1 MTTETE
7 NILLN
12 PLPVRT
18 WNSLKMNEA
27 SYQGEI
33 PTAFCTPEIKKLP
46 DSLKL
51 IQNETLDNVKSAA
64 GDKLGELLQGD
75 SLLIESDSEATPAI
89 LSYDFTGGK
98 SARLFLHAKENAV
111 LPVSVIMTGEG
122 TAVLEIKISAEAGST
137 VDLTVIQTVGSDCD
151 VITDIGCTCDKNANF
166 NLTKLELG
174 GAHEYVAVSAD
185 LSGEH
190 SSFTAS
196 AGYRVKTNQ
205 SLDMNYVVRHTG
217 RKTESNIFASG
228 ILEND
233 STKTFR
239 GTIDL
244 IKGCA
249 GAKGTENEDI
259 LLLGDN
265 QVNQTIP
272 LILCDEEDVEGNHGA
287 SIGRLD
293 DNIIFY
299 LGSRGISAE
308 AAEDIIAHAK
318 LDAIISH
325 IPDEEVRTLAHSLI
339 TPEADGGEDA

>member
-1 MTTETE
+1 MTTE
-7 NILLN
+7 NIILN
-12 PLPVRT
+12 PLPVKT
-18 WNSLKMNEA
+18 WNSLKLNEA
-27 SYQGEI
+27 KYSGDI
-33 PTAFCTPEIKKLP
+33 PTATCIPEVKKIPEELE
-46 DSLKL
+46 LTH
-51 IQNETLDNVKSAA
+51 NEVIDNISSAA
-64 GDKLGELLQGD
+64 GELSTFLAGE
-75 SLLIESDSEATPAI
+75 SVLIESGSDASPAV
-89 LSYDFTGGK
+89 LDYDFTGGK
-98 SARLFLHAKENAV
+98 TARLFLHAKDNAT
-111 LPVSVIMTGEG
+111 LPVSVIMTGKG
-122 TAVLEIKISAEAGST
+122 TAVLEIKILAEAGST
-137 VDLTVIQTVGSDCD
+137 VDLSVVQSVGSGSD
-151 VITDIGCTCDKNANF
+151 VITDIGCTCEANATF

-174 GAHEYVAVSAD
+174 GKSEYVAVSVD

-190 SSFTAS
+190 SSFSAN

-205 SLDMNYVVRHTG
+205 SHDMNYVVRHTG
-217 RKTESNIFASG
+217 KKTESNIFASG

-233 STKTFR
+233 STKLFR

-272 LILCDEEDVEGNHGA
+272 LILCNEEDVEGNHGA

-299 LGSRGISAE
+299 LGSRGISPG

-325 IPDEEVRTLAHSLI
+325 IPDDEVKALAHSLI
-339 TPEADGGEDA
+339 SPEADGGEDA

>member
-1 MTTETE
+1 MTTE
-7 NILLN
+7 NIILN

-27 SYQGEI
+27 NYQGEI
-33 PTAFCTPEIKKLP
+33 PADSCTPEITKLP
-46 DSLKL
+46 KALKL
-51 IQNETLDNVKSAA
+51 IHNETLDNVKSAA
-64 GDKLGELLQGD
+64 GELSILLTSD
-75 SLLIESDSEATPAI
+75 SILIESVSEASPAVI
-89 LSYDFTGGK
+89 NYDFTGGK
-98 SARLFLHAKENAV
+98 QARLFLHAKESAT
-111 LPVSVIMTGEG
+111 LPVSVVMTGEG
-122 TAVLEIKISAEAGST
+122 TAVLEIKIQADKGST
-137 VDLTVIQTVGSDCD
+137 VDLSVIQSVGTDSD
-151 VITDIGCTCDKNANF
+151 VITDIGCTCEENASF

-174 GAHEYVAVSAD
+174 GMNEYVAVSVD
-185 LSGEH
+185 LAGEH
-190 SSFTAS
+190 SAFS
-196 AGYRVKTNQ
+196 ANSGYRVKTNQ

-217 RKTESNIFASG
+217 MKTESNIFASG

-233 STKTFR
+233 STKIFR

-244 IKGCA
+244 VKGCA

-299 LGSRGISAE
+299 LGSRGISSE

-325 IPDEEVRTLAHSLI
+325 IPDEDTKTLAHSLI
-339 TPEADGGEDA
+339 SPEADGGEDA

>member
-1 MTTETE
+1 MTTES
-7 NILLN
+7 IILN

-27 SYQGEI
+27 NYQGEI
-33 PTAFCTPEIKKLP
+33 PADSCTPEIAKLP
-46 DSLKL
+46 EELR
-51 IQNETLDNVKSAA
+51 IIHNETLDNVKSAA
-64 GDKLGELLQGD
+64 GELGTLLTGD
-75 SLLIESDSEATPAI
+75 SVLIESGSEASLAVI
-89 LSYDFTGGK
+89 SYDFTGGK
-98 SARLFLHAKENAV
+98 QARLFIHAKENAV
-111 LPVSVIMTGEG
+111 LPVSVVMTGEG
-122 TAVLEIKISAEAGST
+122 TAVLEIKIQADSGST
-137 VDLTVIQTVGSDCD
+137 VDLSVIQSVGTDSN
-151 VITDIGCTCDKNANF
+151 VITDIGCTCEENASF

-174 GAHEYVAVSAD
+174 GNNEYVAVSVD

-190 SSFTAS
+190 SAFS
-196 AGYRVKTNQ
+196 ANSGYRVKTNQ
-205 SLDMNYVVRHTG
+205 SLDMNYVVRHAG

-233 STKTFR
+233 STKIFR

-259 LLLGDN
+259 LLLGDS

-299 LGSRGISAE
+299 LGSCGISSE

-325 IPDEEVRTLAHSLI
+325 ISDEDIKTLAHSLI
-339 TPEADGGEDA
+339 SPEADGGENA

>member
-1 MTTETE
+1 MTNE
-7 NILLN
+7 NIILN
-12 PLPVRT
+12 PLPVPT
-18 WNSLKMNEA
+18 WNSLKINEA
-27 SYQGEI
+27 SYPGAV
-33 PTAFCTPEIKKLP
+33 PADSCTPEIKKLP

-51 IQNETLDNVKSAA
+51 SNNEALSGIKSAA
-64 GDKLGELLQGD
+64 GDGLSVHLNGD
-75 SLLIESDSEATPAI
+75 SILIESESEASPAI
-89 LSYDFTGGK
+89 LNYDFTGGK
-98 SARLFLHAKENAV
+98 QARLFLHARENAV
-111 LPVSVIMTGEG
+111 LPISVVMTGEG
-122 TAVLEIKISAEAGST
+122 TAVLEIKIQADSGSA
-137 VDLTVIQTVGSDCD
+137 VDLSVIQAVGSGCD
-151 VITDIGCTCDKNANF
+151 VITDIGCTCENNATF

-174 GAHEYVAVSAD
+174 GKSDYVAVSVD
-185 LSGEH
+185 LAGEH
-190 SSFTAS
+190 STFS
-196 AGYRVKTNQ
+196 ANSGYRVKTNQ

-233 STKTFR
+233 STKLFR

-299 LGSRGISAE
+299 LGSRGISPE

-325 IPDEEVRTLAHSLI
+325 IPDEEIKTLAHSLI
-339 TPEADGGEDA
+339 STVEADGGEDA

>member
-1 MTTETE
+1 MTNE
-7 NILLN
+7 NIILN
-12 PLPVRT
+12 PLPVPT

-27 SYQGEI
+27 SYSGEI
-33 PTAFCTPEIKKLP
+33 PAVSCTPEIKKLP
-46 DSLKL
+46 DALKL
-51 IQNETLDNVKSAA
+51 VQNATLDGIKSSA
-64 GDKLGELLQGD
+64 GELCAFLTGD
-75 SLLIESDSEATPAI
+75 SVLIESDADASPAV
-89 LSYDFTGGK
+89 LNYDFSGGK
-98 SARLFLHAKENAV
+98 TARLFLHAKENAT
-111 LPVSVIMTGEG
+111 LPISVVMTGEG
-122 TAVLEIKISAEAGST
+122 TAVLEIKIQADSGST
-137 VDLTVIQTVGSDCD
+137 VDLSIIQAVGDSCD
-151 VITDIGCTCDKNANF
+151 VITDIGCTCEKNATF
-166 NLTKLELG
+166 NLTKLERG
-174 GAHEYVAVSAD
+174 GKSEYVAVSVD
-185 LSGEH
+185 LFGEH
-190 SSFTAS
+190 STFS
-196 AGYRVKTNQ
+196 ANSGYRVKTNQ

-233 STKTFR
+233 SAKLFR

-299 LGSRGISAE
+299 LGSRGISPE

-325 IPDEEVRTLAHSLI
+325 IPDEEIKTLAHSLI
-339 TPEADGGEDA
+339 SNSEADGGEDA

>member
-1 MTTETE
+1 MTTE
-7 NILLN
+7 NIILN

-18 WNSLKMNEA
+18 WNSLKMNEVK
-27 SYQGEI
+27 YTGDV
-33 PTAFCTPEIKKLP
+33 PTDSCTPEITKLP
-46 DSLKL
+46 EALKL
-51 IQNETLDNVKSAA
+51 IQNETLDNVKSVA
-64 GDKLGELLQGD
+64 GDKLGDLLQGE
-75 SLLIESDSEATPAI
+75 SLLIESGSEASPAVI
-89 LSYDFTGGK
+89 NYDFTGGK
-98 SARLFLHAKENAV
+98 QERLFLHAKENAV
-111 LPVSVIMTGEG
+111 LPVSVMMTGEG
-122 TAVLEIKISAEAGST
+122 TAVLEIKIQADSGST
-137 VDLTVIQTVGSDCD
+137 VDLSVIESVGTDSD
-151 VITDIGCTCDKNANF
+151 VITDIGCTCDANASF

-174 GAHEYVAVSAD
+174 GRNEYVAVSVD
-185 LSGEH
+185 LAGEH
-190 SSFTAS
+190 SAFS
-196 AGYRVKTNQ
+196 ANSGYRVKTNQ

-233 STKTFR
+233 STKIFR

-299 LGSRGISAE
+299 LGSRGISSE

-325 IPDEEVRTLAHSLI
+325 IPDEDIKTLAHSLI
-339 TPEADGGEDA
+339 SPEADGGEDA

>member
-1 MTTETE
+1 MTTE
-7 NILLN
+7 NIILN

-27 SYQGEI
+27 KYSGDI
-33 PTAFCTPEIKKLP
+33 PTAICIPEIRKLP
-46 DSLKL
+46 DELEL
-51 IQNETLDNVKSAA
+51 IHNETLDNISSAA
-64 GDKLGELLQGD
+64 GELNTFLTGE
-75 SLLIESDSEATPAI
+75 SVLIESASDASPAV
-89 LSYDFTGGK
+89 LNYDFTGGK
-98 SARLFLHAKENAV
+98 TARLFLHAKENAT
-111 LPVSVIMTGEG
+111 LPVSVVMTGEG
-122 TAVLEIKISAEAGST
+122 TAVLEIKLLAEAGST
-137 VDLTVIQTVGSDCD
+137 VDLSVIQSVGSGSD
-151 VITDIGCTCDKNANF
+151 VITDIGCTCEANSTF
-166 NLTKLELG
+166 NLAKLELG
-174 GAHEYVAVSAD
+174 GKNEYVAVSVD

-190 SSFTAS
+190 STFSAN

-205 SLDMNYVVRHTG
+205 SLDMSYVVRHTG
-217 RKTESNIFASG
+217 TKTESNIFASG

-233 STKTFR
+233 STKLFR

-272 LILCDEEDVEGNHGA
+272 LILCNEEDVEGNHGA

-299 LGSRGISAE
+299 LGSRGISPE

-325 IPDEEVRTLAHSLI
+325 IPDDDVRTLTHSLI
-339 TPEADGGEDA
+339 SPEADGGEDA

>member
-1 MTTETE
+1 MTNE
-7 NILLN
+7 NIILN

-27 SYQGEI
+27 TYSGTI
-33 PTAFCTPEIKKLP
+33 PDDSCTPELTKLP
-46 DSLKL
+46 DELKL
-51 IQNETLDNVKSAA
+51 TKNGTLDNIKSAA
-64 GDKLGELLQGD
+64 GEELSSHLAGD
-75 SLLIESDSEATPAI
+75 SILIESDSDASSAV
-89 LSYDFTGGK
+89 LNYDFTGGK
-98 SARLFLHAKENAV
+98 QARLFLHAKKNST
-111 LPVSVIMTGEG
+111 LPVSVIMTGDG
-122 TAVLEIKISAEAGST
+122 TAVLEIKILAEPGST
-137 VDLTVIQTVGSDCD
+137 VDLSVIQAVGDSCD
-151 VITDIGCTCDKNANF
+151 VITDIGGTCEENASF

-174 GAHEYVAVSAD
+174 GKSEYVAVSVD
-185 LSGEH
+185 LEGDH
-190 SSFTAS
+190 SSFSAN
-196 AGYRVKTNQ
+196 AGYRVRTNQ

-228 ILEND
+228 ILEGD
-233 STKTFR
+233 STKLFR

-272 LILCDEEDVEGNHGA
+272 LILCNEEDVEGNHGA

-293 DNIIFY
+293 ENIIFY
-299 LGSRGISAE
+299 LGSRGISPE

-325 IPDEEVRTLAHSLI
+325 IPDDDIKTLAHSLI
-339 TPEADGGEDA
+339 SPEADGGEDA

>member
-1 MTTETE
+1 MTTE
-7 NILLN
+7 NIILN

-18 WNSLKMNEA
+18 WNSLKINEA
-27 SYQGEI
+27 SYSGTVPEVS
-33 PTAFCTPEIKKLP
+33 CTPEISKLP
-46 DSLKL
+46 VELKL
-51 IQNETLDNVKSAA
+51 TNNEALTDIKSAA
-64 GDKLGELLQGD
+64 GDELCTHLTGD
-75 SLLIESDSEATPAI
+75 SVLIESDCEASPAV
-89 LSYDFTGGK
+89 LNYNFDGGK
-98 SARLFLHAKENAV
+98 TARLSLRAKENAT

-122 TAVLEIKISAEAGST
+122 TAVLEIKILAGKGSK
-137 VDLTVIQTVGSDCD
+137 VNLSVIQSVGSGSD
-151 VITDIGCTCDKNANF
+151 VITDIGCTCEEQASF

-174 GAHEYVAVSAD
+174 GKSEYVAVSVD
-185 LSGEH
+185 LAGEH
-190 SSFTAS
+190 SAFS
-196 AGYRVKTNQ
+196 ANSGYRVKTNQ

-217 RKTESNIFASG
+217 RKTESNIYASG
-228 ILEND
+228 ILENE
-233 STKTFR
+233 STKIFR

-249 GAKGTENEDI
+249 GAIGTENEDI

-272 LILCDEEDVEGNHGA
+272 LILCNEEDVEGNHGA

-299 LGSRGISAE
+299 LGSRGISAQ

-325 IPDEEVRTLAHSLI
+325 IPDEDVRALAHSLI
-339 TPEADGGEDA
+339 SDEADGGEDE

>member
-1 MTTETE
+1 MTTENT
-7 NILLN
+7 ILN

-27 SYQGEI
+27 NYSGEV
-33 PTAFCTPEIKKLP
+33 PALSCAPEITKLP
-46 DSLKL
+46 DSMKL
-51 IQNETLDNVKSAA
+51 THDEALTGISSAA
-64 GDKLGELLQGD
+64 GELSEHLTGD
-75 SLLIESDSEATPAI
+75 SVLIESESEASPAV
-89 LSYDFTGGK
+89 LNYNFDGGK
-98 SARLFLHAKENAV
+98 TARLFLKAKENAT

-122 TAVLEIKISAEAGST
+122 TAVLEIKILAGKGSK
-137 VDLTVIQTVGSDCD
+137 VDLSVVQSVGGESD
-151 VITDIGCTCDKNANF
+151 VITDIGCTCEEGASF

-174 GAHEYVAVSAD
+174 GKSEYVAVSVD
-185 LSGEH
+185 LAGEH
-190 SSFTAS
+190 SSFSAN

-217 RKTESNIFASG
+217 RKTESDIFASG

-233 STKTFR
+233 STKIFR

-265 QVNQTIP
+265 QINQTIP
-272 LILCDEEDVEGNHGA
+272 LILCNEEDVEGNHGA

-299 LGSRGISAE
+299 LGSRGISPE

-325 IPDEEVRTLAHSLI
+325 IPDGDVRTLAHSLI
-339 TPEADGGEDA
+339 SDDSDGGEDAKL

>member
-1 MTTETE
+1 MTNE
-7 NILLN
+7 NIILN
-12 PLPVRT
+12 PLPVKT
-18 WNSLKMNEA
+18 WNSLKMNEV
-27 SYQGEI
+27 SYSGEI
-33 PTAFCTPEIKKLP
+33 PEEACTPEIKKLS
-46 DSLKL
+46 DELKL
-51 IQNETLDNVKSAA
+51 TRNETLSGIRSAA
-64 GDKLGELLQGD
+64 GDKLSDLMQGE
-75 SLLIESDSEATPAI
+75 SILIESDSEASSAV
-89 LSYDFTGGK
+89 LSYDFTGSR
-98 SARLFLHAKENAV
+98 SARLFLHAKENSR
-111 LPVSVIMTGEG
+111 LPVSVVMTGDG
-122 TAVLEIKISAEAGST
+122 TAVLEIKILAEAGST
-137 VDLTVIQTVGSDCD
+137 VDLSVIQNVGCESD
-151 VITDIGCTCDKNANF
+151 VITDIGCICESNATF

-174 GAHEYVAVSAD
+174 GRNEYVAVSVD

-190 SSFTAS
+190 SSFS
-196 AGYRVKTNQ
+196 ANSGYRVKTNQ

-233 STKTFR
+233 STKVFR

-272 LILCDEEDVEGNHGA
+272 LILCNEEDVEGNHGA

-299 LGSRGISAE
+299 LGSRGISAK

-325 IPDEEVRTLAHSLI
+325 IQDEDAKAFAHSLI
-339 TPEADGGEDA
+339 SPEADGGEDA

>member
-1 MTTETE
+1 MTTE
-7 NILLN
+7 NIILN

-27 SYQGEI
+27 RYTGDV
-33 PTAFCTPEIKKLP
+33 PTDSCTPEIKKLP
-46 DSLKL
+46 EELKL
-51 IQNETLDNVKSAA
+51 IHNETLDNIKSAA
-64 GDKLGELLQGD
+64 GELSTLLTAD
-75 SLLIESDSEATPAI
+75 SVLIESGSEASPAVI
-89 LSYDFTGGK
+89 NYDFTGGK
-98 SARLFLHAKENAV
+98 QARLFLHAKENAK
-111 LPVSVIMTGEG
+111 LPVSVVMTGEG
-122 TAVLEIKISAEAGST
+122 TAVLEIKIQADSGST
-137 VDLTVIQTVGSDCD
+137 VDLSVIQSVGSECD
-151 VITDIGCTCDKNANF
+151 VITDIGCTCEENASF
-166 NLTKLELG
+166 NLTKLEVG
-174 GAHEYVAVSAD
+174 GKNEYVAVSVD
-185 LSGEH
+185 LAGEH
-190 SSFTAS
+190 SAFS
-196 AGYRVKTNQ
+196 ANSGYRVKTNQ

-233 STKTFR
+233 STKIFR

-272 LILCDEEDVEGNHGA
+272 LILCNEEDVEGNHGA

-299 LGSRGISAE
+299 LGSRGISPE

-325 IPDEEVRTLAHSLI
+325 IPDDDVRTLAHSLI
-339 TPEADGGEDA
+339 SPEADGGEDE